1 MSLQIEPRHLKIVLD
16 ILGPHATHTAVF
28 GSRAKGT
35 ARTLSDL
42 DLVMRISIAPTDIA
56 KLRAAFEES
65 NLPYKVDLVLIS
77 DLSADFRELV
87 EKDFVPLTAPTP

>member
-1 MSLQIEPRHLKIVLD
+1 MSLQIEPRHLQIVLD
-16 ILGPHATHTAVF
+16 ILGPHAAHTSVF

-42 DLVMRISIAPTDIA
+42 DLVLRISIAPTDIA
-56 KLRAAFEES
+56 KLRSAFEES
-65 NLPYKVDLVLIS
+65 NLPYKVDLVLLS

>member
-16 ILGPHATHTAVF
+16 ILGPHAAHTAVF

-65 NLPYKVDLVLIS
+65 NLPYKVDLVLLS
-77 DLSADFRELV
+77 DLSADFLELV